1 MHDLDCVSR
10 LSKLPSHGISC
21 WQVLIFNITLFFIS
35 MNAMLD
41 FIAHC
46 LRARILAGA
55 LFFNLS
61 PANVEGKFTDKGGAA
76 KLLHMV
82 FTVAREP
89 IMGPSVIYIDEVSTG
104 AVRAL
109 R

>member
-1 MHDLDCVSR
+1 MPAWVYLGFLASVHQCVY
-10 LSKLPSHGISC
+10 
-21 WQVLIFNITLFFIS
+21 
-35 MNAMLD
+35 
-41 FIAHC
+41 
-46 LRARILAGA
+46 AGA

-89 IMGPSVIYIDEVSTG
+89 VMGPSVIYIDEV
-104 AVRAL
+104 RAHTHISHTHTCT
-109 R
+109 